1 MSTELVQVLQEFGLA
16 EEKKNVVSG
25 LLQPFFAKAEEWKVQ
40 VDSIVVTDPSQTDKM
55 ALAKTGRLQLKNF
68 RLEAEKLVKN
78 QREIVKTRMADDVLE
93 DKLWLRSG
101 QIMEAVFKNL
111 ETKLE
116 EKEKFAERWEAEQE
130 ETRRQERVSIL
141 AQYDVV
147 EMPGLGKMSED
158 QFQTYLAGLKAQ
170 HEAKMKLE
178 AEQKE
183 AERIQQLH
191 NERYSRISR
200 YIDFIPNVDEIK
212 WGEITEA
219 VFIEIGTKAKAD
231 KDAHDKEQARIKAE
245 NERLQKEKEETEEVS
260 ERVQKLQNERYFALS
275 EYRFF
280 MPEFNWLS
288 LGKMSEV
295 EYLEILSKAQNEQ
308 NKSRERGVNAYKF
321 LIENGFELSKE
332 EDGVIHSNKDLNIFI
347 GKGLYWDFE
356 SDEKLSEFKEYILKN
371 TEQFKEK
378 QKAIDEA
385 NALKQAEQARINAI
399 AKEEADRLAE
409 AERIASQGESK
420 RIMQWIESFEL
431 PPIPGGGYTAKGQ
444 ARVQEIN
451 AKFEAFK
458 IWAKST
464 K

>member
-25 LLQPFFAKAEEWKVQ
+25 LLQPFFAKAEEWKAQ

-68 RLEAEKLVKN
+68 RLEAEKLVKA
-78 QREIVKTRMADDVLE
+78 QREIVKIRMADDVLE

-130 ETRRQERVSIL
+130 ETRRQDRVSIL
-141 AQYDVV
+141 VQYDVV
-147 EMPGLGKMSED
+147 EMPGLGKMSEE

-170 HEAKMKLE
+170 HEAKLKAE

-191 NERYSRISR
+191 NERKMRLSKYA
-200 YIDFIPNVDEIK
+200 DFIPNFEELN
-212 WGEITEA
+212 WGSISEEL
-219 VFIEIGTKAKAD
+219 FIEFGTKAKSD
-231 KDAHDKEQARIKAE
+231 KEAHDKEQARIKAD
-245 NERLQKEKEETEEVS
+245 NERLQKEKEEAE
-260 ERVQKLQNERYFALS
+260 A
-275 EYRFF
+275 
-280 MPEFNWLS
+280 
-288 LGKMSEV
+288 
-295 EYLEILSKAQNEQ
+295 KAQQEQ
-308 NKSRERGVNAYKF
+308 KRIQDEANAKLKAEQEARLKAEQQAQAEANRLKTEADAKLKS
-321 LIENGFELSKE
+321 
-332 EDGVIHSNKDLNIFI
+332 
-347 GKGLYWDFE
+347 
-356 SDEKLSEFKEYILKN
+356 
-371 TEQFKEK
+371 EQAEK

-385 NALKQAEQARINAI
+385 NALRQAEDARLDAI
-399 AKEEADRLAE
+399 AKEVEDRLAE
-409 AERIASQGESK
+409 QERIASQGEK
-420 RIMQWIESFEL
+420 QRINEWIDSFEL

-444 ARVQEIN
+444 ARVQEIH
-451 AKFEAFK
+451 AKFESFK
-458 IWAKST
+458 TWAKSNPQLN